1 MSPLEGII
9 ITLLCINLLFSIW
22 QTRILGM
29 VIRNSAVEL
38 NSSLHQSLQSVIS
51 ELPIGDFEPPN
62 PFQSV
67 LAQII
72 QDKMTP
78 PIIAKEVS
86 RDEKGK
92 FS

>member
-9 ITLLCINLLFSIW
+9 VTLICINLLFSIW

-29 VIRNSAVEL
+29 VIRNSAMEL
-38 NSSLHQSLQSVIS
+38 DSSLAQSLQSVIS

-86 RDEKGK
+86 RDEEGK